1 MWKHED
7 SSSRDV
13 PNVRFE
19 SEPPALPEP
28 ESVIGELMRMLAG
41 RHEVYA
47 EPLSSRWLLD
57 NGYCASVGNDFE
69 LTEKGERFA
78 ESVVSK
84 SGIRGIIH
92 DD

>member
-1 MWKHED
+1 MRKHED
-7 SSSRDV
+7 SFSRKMQ
-13 PNVRFE
+13 NVRLE
-19 SEPPALPEP
+19 SEPSTLPKP

-57 NGYCASVGNDFE
+57 NRYCSEVGNDFE
-69 LTEKGERFA
+69 LTEKGERFS
-78 ESVVSK
+78 ESIVSK